1 MNAHEIVKE
10 PRAPFPYFGG
20 KRNVAQTVWNALGDC
35 AHYVEPFLGSA
46 AILLARPASHN
57 RKLETVNDKQ
67 AMLANV
73 WRAIR
78 YAPDELAKECAIPV
92 MEVELHARLAK
103 TKARMYE
110 NDFIAWIEGD
120 EKHFDVYHAANWLYC
135 TCASIGEPWAD
146 KGSWSIVDGHLRQ
159 IGADINRKLPHIGDA
174 GVGINRELP
183 RIGGADESH
192 EEIVRQYLRAL
203 ARRLERVRICCG
215 DWIRVVKTDSTIFAG
230 QENAGI
236 FLDPPYKDG
245 EYLYTHECCLDG
257 VQEWCIKHGQ
267 NPRIRIVL
275 AGYESDGHNVLLEH
289 GWTVQRGQ
297 AGGSGYQKETKAE
310 TRERLWF
317 SPHCVTM
324 QHSLF

>member
-1 MNAHEIVKE
+1 MSKRMNVHEIVQE

-20 KRNVAQTVWNALGDC
+20 KRNIAQTVWNALGDC

-46 AILLARPASHN
+46 AILLARPASHK

-103 TKARMYE
+103 TKARMYDD
-110 NDFIAWIEGD
+110 DFVAWIEGD

-159 IGADINRKLPHIGDA
+159 IGT
-174 GVGINRELP
+174 GINRELP
-183 RIGGADESH
+183 HIGNAGESH

-215 DWIRVVKTDSTIFAG
+215 DWGRVVKTDTTIFAG

-236 FLDPPYKDG
+236 FLDPPCKDG

-257 VQEWCIKHGQ
+257 VQEWCIKHGY

-275 AGYESDGHNVLLEH
+275 TGYESDGHNVLLEH
-289 GWTVQRGQ
+289 GWTVTRGQ
-297 AGGSGYQKETKAE
+297 AGSPGYQKETKAE
-310 TRERLWF
+310 TRERIWF

-324 QHSLF
+324 QQRLF